1 MISLSQNESF
11 PHISTQKRLLEASHS
26 VPIFHMEDVYL
37 TGMLSR
43 SIGVR
48 PQYHPGFT
56 GTKWPLR
63 NEIRINFTFKKIT
76 GNFSFTM
83 TNKRAMAL

>member
-1 MISLSQNESF
+1 MNGLSVEFQVAVT
-11 PHISTQKRLLEASHS
+11 PLTLAIDRQRLLEASRH

-37 TGMLSR
+37 TGMLSD

-56 GTKWPLR
+56 GT
-63 NEIRINFTFKKIT
+63 NQIQIH
-76 GNFSFTM
+76 
-83 TNKRAMAL
+83 